1 MKKPGS
7 RLAALTA
14 GLMATIVGTSNAD
27 ARTIKIVTA
36 DSLELRNVDGQEIV
50 VISGEN
56 LDLRVD
62 DDIVKAKRVEFNRTE
77 RTLTLVGK
85 ASYYTAEDDRTT
97 KGNDLVVDLSTQALT
112 GQDVLMSDTN
122 LEIRG
127 KQFERV
133 PGQMRAEGGY
143 FTTCARCG
151 QTSNDFAFRAERMIL
166 YPGDRMVAYKA
177 QLLIADAP
185 VMYLP
190 VVVLPLNDKSRQP
203 RAIIGQDA
211 RDGFTVEADLPF
223 SIGHSTLGTSMLRYY
238 GNRGSRIGGGVDM
251 RTYAPTSFIDRAD
264 LYVTAIPKPNDS
276 QNKQREGY
284 DVDLNFSVK
293 GRLATSQAE
302 QDINYTF
309 TAERKDTGRAED
321 DPDRGVTKI
330 DFRVKAD
337 YPRFNTEFVYVDR
350 FGGAEPKVAIR
361 EPYRKVEAT
370 IDPKPVSVGNLNAD
384 FKATAGR
391 YTAQVNSRARSLRG
405 KGPNITTT
413 RLEEKHAL
421 SYVQPLWEKAEVKL
435 ENLFTGRYYG
445 TGARTVDL
453 SLTATLTQR
462 WGDNNTFTIAQGYK
476 RIEGTSP
483 FQFDALNIPKHN
495 ISAPLRLDLDT
506 SPAKGA
512 NFRVSYVRDWFL
524 PHDERG
530 PLSINASVNREPVKA
545 SANLQYDSGGEE
557 LESFT
562 YDVTLGDPNSDK
574 VTLVPATKAVPATPT
589 TKGVPARPAHYK
601 RSSKWP
607 VPKLTVGVSGGY
619 QRANGVLPLDLK
631 ATVNG
636 DVRSNYFTVTTRY
649 SLIKRQPIEQIS
661 TSFNAVSTRD
671 TVINPISISGSHTL
685 TLDDPTTPKRSE
697 ANVRGDTS
705 LNWRRYR
712 ISESHSLNLERL
724 QEGTDRKN
732 GHGDVNFTV
741 GTAEGQETNWEIG
754 YGGKYDMDR
763 MGFTAPEL
771 TASAR
776 LTQPNRALSLA
787 ARVSMPGLDQD
798 LTELKE
804 ASMGGEWQSGRFALS
819 GRAVYSRSRS
829 TVNSKTALN
838 ETLSLTPLKVGLGL
852 GSGEKPG
859 AYITASLKQDFVFI
873 NGVRQ
878 EPQPLSPVLGLTI
891 DRCCWVLQAEID
903 MVKKGFRLGIGL
915 PGEMYPLYELT
926 ENGADVPLLPGFNTD
941 KNRQRGRG

>member
-14 GLMATIVGTSNAD
+14 GMVAAMVSTSTAD

-62 DDIVKAKRVEFNRTE
+62 DDVIKAKRVEFNRTE
-77 RTLTLVGK
+77 RTLTLVGN

-151 QTSNDFAFRAERMIL
+151 QTTNDFAFRAERMIL

-203 RAIIGQDA
+203 RAMMGQDA

-251 RTYAPTSFIDRAD
+251 RTYSPTSFIDRAD

-276 QNKQREGY
+276 ANKQREGY
-284 DVDLNFSVK
+284 DVDLKFSVK
-293 GRLATSQAE
+293 GGLSTSQANRN
-302 QDINYTF
+302 ISYTF
-309 TAERKDTGRAED
+309 TAERKDTGRNED
-321 DPDRGVTKI
+321 DPDRGVTKV
-330 DFRVKAD
+330 DFRVKAE

-361 EPYRKVEAT
+361 EPYRKIEAT
-370 IDPKPVSVGNLNAD
+370 IDPKAVSIGNLNAD
-384 FKATAGR
+384 FKVTAGR
-391 YTAQVNSRARSLRG
+391 YSAQVNSRSKSLRD

-453 SLTATLTQR
+453 SLAATLTQR
-462 WGDNNTFTIAQGYK
+462 WGENNTFTVSQGYR

-495 ISAPLRLDLDT
+495 ISAPLRLSVDT
-506 SPAKGA
+506 APAQGA
-512 NFRVSYVRDWFL
+512 TFRVSYVRDWFL
-524 PHDERG
+524 PSDERG
-530 PLSINASVNREPVKA
+530 PLSISTSLNREPVQF
-545 SANLQYDSGGEE
+545 SANLDYDSGGEQ

-562 YDVTLGDPNSDK
+562 YDVTLGDPNADK
-574 VTLVPATKAVPATPT
+574 VTFVPATKAVPATPT
-589 TKGVPARPAHYK
+589 TKGEKARPAHYK
-601 RSSKWP
+601 RSSEWP

-619 QRANGVLPLDLK
+619 QRANGLLPLNLK

-649 SLIKRQPIEQIS
+649 SLIKRQPVERIS
-661 TSFNAVSTRD
+661 TSFNAVATRD
-671 TVINPISISGSHTL
+671 TVINPISVSGSQTL
-685 TLDDPTTPKRSE
+685 TLDNPETPKRSE
-697 ANVRGDTS
+697 ANVSGSTS
-705 LNWRRYR
+705 VNWRQYR
-712 ISESHSLNLERL
+712 LSESHSLNLERPADVD
-724 QEGTDRKN
+724 QKK
-732 GHGDVNFTV
+732 GHGDVNFSV
-741 GTAEGQETNWEIG
+741 GTAEGKETNWEIG
-754 YGGKYDMDR
+754 YGGHYDMDR

-771 TASAR
+771 TASAK
-776 LTQPNRALSLA
+776 LTQPERSLSLA
-787 ARVSMPGLDQD
+787 ARVSMPGLDNEI
-798 LTELKE
+798 TELKE

-829 TVNSKTALN
+829 TENNQTKLK
-838 ETLSLTPLKVGLGL
+838 ETLSLTPLKVGVGL
-852 GSGEKPG
+852 GSGPKPG
-859 AYITASLKQDFVFI
+859 AYVTAALKQDFVFVD
-873 NGVRQ
+873 GVRQ
-878 EPQPLSPVLGLTI
+878 EPAPLAPVLGLTI
-891 DRCCWVLQAEID
+891 DRCCWVLQAEVD
-903 MVKKGFRLGIGL
+903 LVKQGFRLGIGL

-926 ENGADVPLLPGFNTD
+926 EKGPGVPLIPGLGNG
-941 KNRQRGRG
+941 KSKSRG